1 MLVLLPGALLL
12 CMVSSYQFSP
22 VLTGSKAMSFSRTS
36 LTIHARE
43 VPISMPV
50 TVPHGS
56 CLPMEH
62 VSVRNGF
69 LSLFADL
76 PSVCQ
81 PHEIKGAVSKD
92 WRKQFPSSCC
102 K

>member
-62 VSVRNGF
+62 VFCQEWLLVTLCRP
-69 LSLFADL
+69 SL
-76 PSVCQ
+76 C
-81 PHEIKGAVSKD
+81 VSA
-92 WRKQFPSSCC
+92 P
-102 K
+102 